1 MAGEVAL
8 SEDAPG
14 LLQRLAAWWPREAA
28 EAVRIALTAI
38 AAIWLAMWL
47 ELALPHWA
55 GWTVISVTLATRA
68 ASLRKSL
75 WRAGSTLVGVTVAMV
90 LVANFAQATLAF
102 DLALALWMGLL
113 TAASSVESGQRA
125 YGFASM
131 GFTVPI
137 IALADV
143 QNPEAVFQIGVDRCS
158 TILLG
163 IGCAYASNV
172 FVAPGVP
179 AVSRALAGRL
189 EAAAEAC
196 DAWMA
201 ALRRGERPGPM
212 PIAAVMTLGE
222 EVTDTF
228 TEQPSLR
235 SGGRGIRNAAPR
247 LRRVLAA
254 GLLRALLPDRSGSR
268 STDLIGAGGAIA
280 VRQVGRVRVSARLL
294 RAGGR
299 VGRRRVPFR
308 PHLLLWNDLD
318 WDGWHA
324 FDNALRTAAA
334 VLLVNG
340 FWYVTGWSHGAG
352 AATWASLVCVL
363 LAAHADPRAESR
375 AFLVGALLAGVVGLT
390 VRYTLLTTTG
400 SFALLAAVL
409 LPVAMLAVVGR
420 ADKRAIYG
428 IGFGFFVFGVL
439 DPKNPMTYDLAD
451 SLNTVLAELL
461 GMAVAAIA
469 FAALPPPVSAATL
482 RLRARRRL
490 VRSVRGAALDPA
502 LLLPPLDRYLARGFG
517 RLALIG
523 ADDAAARSGE
533 RLLVIGLLLLALR
546 ETDDREGRRVGRA
559 VWARLAES
567 RPAGPET
574 APDPLRAL
582 ADRATLPLQ
591 AERIGALAALVSDLD
606 RAGWPNLDPGGRA

>member
-143 QNPEAVFQIGVDRCS
+143 QSPETVFQIGVDRCS

-189 EAAAEAC
+189 EAAAQAC

-235 SGGRGIRNAAPR
+235 SGGRGIRNAAP
-247 LRRVLAA
+247 
-254 GLLRALLPDRSGSR
+254 GC
-268 STDLIGAGGAIA
+268 GAC
-280 VRQVGRVRVSARLL
+280 S
-294 RAGGR
+294 
-299 VGRRRVPFR
+299 
-308 PHLLLWNDLD
+308 
-318 WDGWHA
+318 
-324 FDNALRTAAA
+324 
-334 VLLVNG
+334 
-340 FWYVTGWSHGAG
+340 
-352 AATWASLVCVL
+352 
-363 LAAHADPRAESR
+363 PRACCGPCCR
-375 AFLVGALLAGVVGLT
+375 
-390 VRYTLLTTTG
+390 TG
-400 SFALLAAVL
+400 
-409 LPVAMLAVVGR
+409 R
-420 ADKRAIYG
+420 D
-428 IGFGFFVFGVL
+428 
-439 DPKNPMTYDLAD
+439 
-451 SLNTVLAELL
+451 
-461 GMAVAAIA
+461 
-469 FAALPPPVSAATL
+469 
-482 RLRARRRL
+482 RAR
-490 VRSVRGAALDPA
+490 P
-502 LLLPPLDRYLARGFG
+502 
-517 RLALIG
+517 
-523 ADDAAARSGE
+523 
-533 RLLVIGLLLLALR
+533 
-546 ETDDREGRRVGRA
+546 T
-559 VWARLAES
+559 
-567 RPAGPET
+567 
-574 APDPLRAL
+574 
-582 ADRATLPLQ
+582 
-591 AERIGALAALVSDLD
+591 
-606 RAGWPNLDPGGRA
+606 

>member
-8 SEDAPG
+8 DADAPG

-189 EAAAEAC
+189 EAAAAAC

-201 ALRRGERPGPM
+201 ALRRGGPL
-212 PIAAVMTLGE
+212 P
-222 EVTDTF
+222 
-228 TEQPSLR
+228 R
-235 SGGRGIRNAAPR
+235 PR
-247 LRRVLAA
+247 LRPARPHRRGCRRGPERRAPARHRAPAARPAGDGRPGGPPRRPGGLGAARRAQTGRDGDGAGSLARSRRPGDPAAPGGAHRGAGRPRVGSRPRGLAE
-254 GLLRALLPDRSGSR
+254 PRSGS
-268 STDLIGAGGAIA
+268 AGVI
-280 VRQVGRVRVSARLL
+280 
-294 RAGGR
+294 
-299 VGRRRVPFR
+299 
-308 PHLLLWNDLD
+308 
-318 WDGWHA
+318 
-324 FDNALRTAAA
+324 
-334 VLLVNG
+334 
-340 FWYVTGWSHGAG
+340 
-352 AATWASLVCVL
+352 
-363 LAAHADPRAESR
+363 
-375 AFLVGALLAGVVGLT
+375 GVVGL
-390 VRYTLLTTTG
+390 
-400 SFALLAAVL
+400 
-409 LPVAMLAVVGR
+409 
-420 ADKRAIYG
+420 
-428 IGFGFFVFGVL
+428 
-439 DPKNPMTYDLAD
+439 
-451 SLNTVLAELL
+451 
-461 GMAVAAIA
+461 
-469 FAALPPPVSAATL
+469 
-482 RLRARRRL
+482 
-490 VRSVRGAALDPA
+490 
-502 LLLPPLDRYLARGFG
+502 
-517 RLALIG
+517 
-523 ADDAAARSGE
+523 
-533 RLLVIGLLLLALR
+533 
-546 ETDDREGRRVGRA
+546 RA
-559 VWARLAES
+559 VDVLGLYVE
-567 RPAGPET
+567 PAVIC
-574 APDPLRAL
+574 L
-582 ADRATLPLQ
+582 
-591 AERIGALAALVSDLD
+591 LAALVITWGLRWILD
-606 RAGWPNLDPGGRA
+606 RIGINHLVWNRALFDFSLLTAVTALLILSLRVQGP